1 MLQEQGHACQ
11 VITLTSA
18 QMLKVLVGVESKE
31 FLYEQKSKPAVGQ
44 ERWDSRKASK
54 YPIIPGSFSE
64 GAHMRINAA
73 SILLSTVTLDSDHHV
88 APLMSYSVLLT
99 NQNEHSH
106 TLRQLNHAKEV
117 YGDAY
122 DCPERRE
129 MSDQDK
135 SVNSNLEAMNWAN
148 DAVRQ
153 EFVSGVHTTA
163 ALLTLVKQSAR
174 RFYENKRKAHAARGP
189 VPSAVVRK
197 LEAVVEKAGT
207 INSGIS
213 FVSRSDKSIARVES
227 TTRPG
232 VAYTSKLITIAT
244 CDCGVPDQSGLPCHH
259 NLTHARFAG
268 LDCTHF
274 VDPRKTVTGWQAQYP
289 AELVFPDIP
298 NLAEAHVHELYNPRL
313 KLPPAAPRRKP
324 LPEASEAQ
332 ARCARETWAQEDLH
346 LFKVQA
352 RWTPRFKMPT
362 YCLIGT
368 L

>member
-1 MLQEQGHACQ
+1 
-11 VITLTSA
+11 
-18 QMLKVLVGVESKE
+18 
-31 FLYEQKSKPAVGQ
+31 
-44 ERWDSRKASK
+44 
-54 YPIIPGSFSE
+54 
-64 GAHMRINAA
+64 MRINAA

-232 VAYTSKLITIAT
+232 VAYTRQHTSLRGSIHPQSTAVRSSGFALRRDRHSTSSTTHSEIKAAT
-244 CDCGVPDQSGLPCHH
+244 CMWSAADM
-259 NLTHARFAG
+259 
-268 LDCTHF
+268 
-274 VDPRKTVTGWQAQYP
+274 KT
-289 AELVFPDIP
+289 
-298 NLAEAHVHELYNPRL
+298 
-313 KLPPAAPRRKP
+313 
-324 LPEASEAQ
+324 
-332 ARCARETWAQEDLH
+332 
-346 LFKVQA
+346 
-352 RWTPRFKMPT
+352 
-362 YCLIGT
+362 T
-368 L
+368 LEGI